1 MPKAFFDY
9 LTFERQL
16 SKHTITAYKTD
27 LRQFCL
33 FCEHNKIDNLLSV
46 NTRVIRQWII
56 FLLGKM
62 NNASSVHRK
71 LSSLKAFYN
80 FEIRE
85 GRINENPALYV
96 TLPKKEKRLPHF
108 LKSQETD
115 IMFQSE
121 LFDDTFEGKRDMN
134 IMHLFYLTG
143 MRRQELID
151 INIKDIDFS
160 RNVINVTGKRSKVR
174 SIPLTDWMINQLKG
188 FIIERNKI
196 TLPTEQALFTT
207 LKGDRMYP
215 KLVYRIVNKYISQLA
230 TLNKRSPH
238 VLRHTFATQMLNSGA
253 DLNAIKELLG
263 HANLSATEI
272 YTHNTFQKLKQ
283 TYNQAHPRA

>member
-16 SKHTITAYKTD
+16 SKHTITAYRTD
-27 LRQFCL
+27 LRQFLL
-33 FCEHNKIDNLLSV
+33 FCEQNKIDNLLSV
-46 NTRVIRQWII
+46 NTKVIRQWII
-56 FLLGKM
+56 FLLQKM
-62 NNASSVHRK
+62 NSANSVHRK

-85 GRINENPALYV
+85 GRIKENPALYV
-96 TLPKKEKRLPHF
+96 TLPKKEKRLPQF

-115 IMFQSE
+115 VLFQSE
-121 LFDDTFEGKRDMN
+121 LFDDTYEGHRDKN
-134 IMHLFYLTG
+134 ILHLFYLTG
-143 MRRQELID
+143 IRRQELID

-160 RNVINVTGKRSKVR
+160 RNVMNVTGKRSKVR
-174 SIPLTDWMINQLKG
+174 SIPLTEWMVAQLKE
-188 FIIERNKI
+188 FLILRQKI
-196 TLPTEQALFTT
+196 TLSQEQALFVTA
-207 LKGDRMYP
+207 KGDRIYP
-215 KLVYRIVNKYISQLA
+215 KLVYRIVVKYISQLA
-230 TLNKRSPH
+230 TLKKKSPH

-263 HANLSATEI
+263 HANLAATEV
-272 YTHNTFQKLKQ
+272 YTHNTFQKLQQ